1 MGASHPHKQQATAK
15 IKTLLFAFFWLEV
28 VPLLNLWREKAL
40 VAAIFFLPAEGRA
53 PSVEGMVSVME
64 PPAPACLPEAIQPTS
79 APSRCRKGHHPMA
92 VAEVSTSPSTLPA
105 VHGGA
110 PPPPLHSGEAATPTT
125 NVDDDA
131 QDYAQ

>member
-1 MGASHPHKQQATAK
+1 MGASHPNKQQATAK
-15 IKTLLFAFFWLEV
+15 IKTFLFAFFWLEM

-92 VAEVSTSPSTLPA
+92 VAEVSTPPSTLPA

-131 QDYAQ
+131 